1 MGQNQSR
8 QDIRKNVKE
17 EDVSE
22 LVRCSSDLS
31 ISDKSYSSK
40 DKAKKKKSIDSHR
53 GVLHGGIKKKRIH
66 KSGNPDI
73 IRHNATSGSS
83 SSSAISIRSS
93 SSSLFNTDQN
103 EELSIYSSS
112 VEESYFERPKR
123 SVKKLDWESHSD
135 AWAFLH
141 SLNPLTCK
149 SEYLRYQYDTNER
162 PGYLIGT
169 SEACNIRINDEEV
182 QDQHC
187 LIYPEVYVD
196 INNNS
201 RLQVRLRD
209 MRRESTIPI
218 QVNGTNFKPEY
229 TRGSYCLHP
238 NDVIRISNN
247 TLFRIIFAPSK
258 AKIPTFQD
266 DYKLG
271 PVIGMSLYSK
281 IIVANLRKNKDIQ
294 HAVKMIRKDSFTSRP
309 ETLKQFMQEV
319 AILMSLE
326 KHVSIIKVYDE
337 AEYFHLV
344 MEYFPEGDLY
354 SLIVNSKCLSEEHT
368 RTIFRQLLSAVNFL
382 HQAGVVHRDIK
393 PENILM
399 VSKANLQVKICDFG
413 LAALHK
419 RNLLHSY
426 CGSPS
431 YDDEYTSI
439 EQKILSGS
447 LDHSE
452 QLPVWNSLSHTVKHL
467 IKRLLKVKPEERPT
481 AAEALNDPWFNIE
494 PIDNE

>member
-238 NDVIRISNN
+238 NDVVRISNN

-258 AKIPTFQD
+258 SKIPTFQD

-281 IIVANLRKNKDIQ
+281 IIVANLRKNKDVQ

-326 KHVSIIKVYDE
+326 KHPGIVGIIKVYDE

-368 RTIFRQLLSAVNFL
+368 RIIFRQLLSAVNFL

-431 YDDEYTSI
+431 YVAPEIISLQGTTESGYGNSCDIWSLGIVLYVCLCGHPPFYGYIYT
-439 EQKILSGS
+439 QK
-447 LDHSE
+447 E
-452 QLPVWNSLSHTVKHL
+452 L
-467 IKRLLKVKPEERPT
+467 IRIK
-481 AAEALNDPWFNIE
+481 
-494 PIDNE
+494 